1 VVVEKKSRSFI
12 DMVSLPQV
20 RRISVVVDLEDKFT
34 PAMNVEDFVKEF
46 GFTPE
51 PPRYKVVSVEAL
63 TCAQDG
69 QPVLV
74 GECGRCPKFI
84 RRTGERIYCRAAVG
98 I

>member
-1 VVVEKKSRSFI
+1 MGVEKKSRSFI
-12 DMVSLPQV
+12 DVVSLPQV
-20 RRISVVVDLEDKFT
+20 RHLNIVIDLEDSFT
-34 PAMNVEDFVKEF
+34 PAMNVEDFTKEF

-51 PPRYKVVSVEAL
+51 PPRYKIVSIEVL

-74 GECGRCPKFI
+74 GECGRCSKFI
-84 RRTGERIYCRAAVG
+84 RRTGDRIYCRSAVG

>member
-1 VVVEKKSRSFI
+1 MAKRNRSFI
-12 DMVSLPQV
+12 DIVSLPLARQLN
-20 RRISVVVDLEDKFT
+20 IVVDLEDRFT
-34 PAMNVEDFVKEF
+34 PAMTVDDFIKEF

-51 PPRYKVVSVEAL
+51 PPRYKVVAVEVL

-84 RRTGERIYCRAAVG
+84 RRTGDRIYCRAAVG

>member
-1 VVVEKKSRSFI
+1 MEKKSRSFI
-12 DMVSLPQV
+12 DIVSLPQV

-34 PAMNVEDFVKEF
+34 PAMSVEDFIKEF

-51 PPRYKVVSVEAL
+51 PPRYKVISVEVL

-84 RRTGERIYCRAAVG
+84 RRTGERIYCRSAVG

>member
-1 VVVEKKSRSFI
+1 MEKKNRSFI
-12 DMVSLPQV
+12 DVISLPQV
-20 RRISVVVDLEDKFT
+20 RRLSIVVDLEDKFT
-34 PAMNVEDFVKEF
+34 PAMNIEDFVKEF

-51 PPRYKVVSVEAL
+51 LPRYKIVSVEVL

-84 RRTGERIYCRAAVG
+84 RRTGDRIYCRAAVG

>member
-1 VVVEKKSRSFI
+1 VEKKSRSFI
-12 DMVSLPQV
+12 DIVSLPQV

-34 PAMNVEDFVKEF
+34 PAMSVEDFIKEF

-51 PPRYKVVSVEAL
+51 PPRYKVISVEVL

-84 RRTGERIYCRAAVG
+84 RRTGERIYCRSAVG